1 MHGGIWE
8 QIGTDYN
15 ELVECND
22 RCKCG
27 DHCLNREMQKGLR
40 TPIELYK
47 TVNKGWAVRTLV
59 PIPRYCFFFL
69 FPTYRLP

>member
-1 MHGGIWE
+1 MCLIRYGIWE

-27 DHCLNREMQKGLR
+27 DSCINREMQKGLR
-40 TPIELYK
+40 IPIELYK
-47 TVNKGWAVRTLV
+47 TENKGWAVRTLV
-59 PIPRYCFFFL
+59 PVPR
-69 FPTYRLP
+69 